1 VSLLQEELNDER
13 AKLTDVL
20 AKQMVR
26 TIIIYLALRKYLHN
40 ITKLDDITQVVCG
53 DRPAIVCGD
62 QEERKRG
69 IVLVASC
76 DLRAFVEY
84 SQ

>member
-13 AKLTDVL
+13 AKLTDLL

-26 TIIIYLALRKYLHN
+26 TIIIYLALKYLYDM
-40 ITKLDDITQVVCG
+40 TKLDDITQVVCG
-53 DRPAIVCGD
+53 DRPGGD
-62 QEERKRG
+62 QEECKERG

-84 SQ
+84 SH